1 MTYEPR
7 LGELRQLLNPKEADV
22 HSDSELRTRNENS
35 PSHVRRA
42 AALPYA
48 GGGQKRRRADDD
60 AKELNSSGTLSENF
74 THLVVGN
81 FYKLYRSNHRRL
93 FLTY

>member
-1 MTYEPR
+1 VRQARQPSIPVR
-7 LGELRQLLNPKEADV
+7 SGELRRLPSPHET
-22 HSDSELRTRNENS
+22 ERRTK
-35 PSHVRRA
+35 A
-42 AALPYA
+42 KTLAGG